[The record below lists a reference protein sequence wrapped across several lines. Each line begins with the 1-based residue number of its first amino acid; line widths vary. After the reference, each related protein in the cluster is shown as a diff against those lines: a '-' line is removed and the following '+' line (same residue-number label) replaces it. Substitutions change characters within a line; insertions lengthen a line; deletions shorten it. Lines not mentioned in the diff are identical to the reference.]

1 MAPSSHGP
9 EALIRAM
16 APIDEVLDAF
26 IFSIPG
32 ESDSCSW
39 AQPEVGQVHFAALIS
54 RAIAPP
60 FVPTRRYL
68 RLLLT
73 RYSSRMEREAGCQVE
88 DETLAELIAEHAFGP
103 SSSSVVVGLGSAAG
117 GGMGG
122 GDAPDPHA
130 NGYVSFQLP
139 QQSNDSIVGIRVYP
153 HHNDVGV
160 RRVWEAGCCLAEF
173 LLSHPDLIR
182 DKKVIELGAGV
193 GLTGI
198 VAAGLCRPMHLHMT
212 DYTEACLDN
221 MEHNISVNEDW
232 LHRQGV
238 NVDGDERCRKLT
250 SGYLE
255 WTECAEFNSENIAR
269 KTPMSAPFKPSEAQ
283 VLLAADVVYDVCQL
297 PDLVRCVK
305 VLLTPSSPMARAAI
319 FATTFRNE
327 KTFDL
332 FTNQLQNEGIVSQ
345 FVDNDVIADL
355 PSIFPCYF
363 SQPRKDVRICTMTIE

>member
-9 EALIRAM
+9 EALLRAM
-16 APIDEVLDAF
+16 APIDKVLDAF

-39 AQPEVGQVHFAALIS
+39 AQPEVGQVHFATLVS
-54 RAIAPP
+54 RVIAPP

-73 RYSSRMEREAGCQVE
+73 RYASRMERESGYQVE

-103 SSSSVVVGLGSAAG
+103 PPSSTMAGSAAG
-117 GGMGG
+117 CGMGG
-122 GDAPDPHA
+122 GDAPDPDA

-139 QQSNDSIVGIRVYP
+139 QQDSNNVIGIRVYP
-153 HHNDVGV
+153 HHNDVGI
-160 RRVWEAGCCLAEF
+160 RRVWEAGACLAEF

-238 NVDGDERCRKLT
+238 NVDCDESCRKLT

-255 WTECAEFNSENIAR
+255 WTECSECDSENITVD
-269 KTPMSAPFKPSEAQ
+269 TPTSVPFKISEAHI
-283 VLLAADVVYDVCQL
+283 LLAADVVYDVIQI
-297 PDLVRCVK
+297 PALVRCVK
-305 VLLTPSSPMARAAI
+305 VLLSSSRDAKAI

-327 KTFDL
+327 KTFAL
-332 FTNQLQNEGIVSQ
+332 FTNQLHNEGIVSQ
-345 FVDNDVIADL
+345 FVDKEVMENLPV

-363 SQPRKDVRICTMTIE
+363 PQPRSDIRICTCTMTIG

>member
-9 EALIRAM
+9 EALLRAM
-16 APIDEVLDAF
+16 APIVEVLDAF

-73 RYSSRMEREAGCQVE
+73 RYASRMEREGGCQVE

-103 SSSSVVVGLGSAAG
+103 SSSSVVVGSATG

-139 QQSNDSIVGIRVYP
+139 QQSNDNIVGIRGYP
-153 HHNDVGV
+153 HHNDVGI
-160 RRVWEAGCCLAEF
+160 RKVWEAGACLAEF

-221 MEHNISVNEDW
+221 MKDSISVNEDW

-238 NVDGDERCRKLT
+238 NVDCDERCRKLT

-255 WTECAEFNSENIAR
+255 WTECAENDNENIAME
-269 KTPMSAPFKPSEAQ
+269 TPTSVPFKLSEAQ
-283 VLLAADVVYDVCQL
+283 VLLAADVVYDVCQI

-305 VLLTPSSPMARAAI
+305 VLLSSSRDAKAI
-319 FATTFRNE
+319 FATPFRNE

-332 FTNQLQNEGIVSQ
+332 FTNQLHNEGIVSQ

-363 SQPRKDVRICTMTIE
+363 SQPRSDIRICTMTIE